1 MNNTKSCTKSCLL
14 LMLLFLV
21 SGSVWAEENFV
32 YLMLK
37 AKLKDTTYSEVV
49 FLYEED
55 VQTLEKCT
63 AEVERGKQGKWRY
76 YQHLLNANLGV
87 SFDAVYQCISTPV
100 LIEYWNHSARYRH
113 IYFVDLRNTP
123 IKIIPRDT
131 YSNCLTDLR
140 SQVERETDK
149 LFCAK
154 SSQGFE

>member
-1 MNNTKSCTKSCLL
+1 MNKSKTYTNSCLL
-14 LMLLFLV
+14 FLMLTFL
-21 SGSVWAEENFV
+21 SGVAVGEENFV

-37 AKLKDTTYSEVV
+37 ARLKDTTYSEVV

-76 YQHLLNANLGV
+76 YQHLLNANLGI
-87 SFDAVYQCISTPV
+87 SFDADYKCISTPV
-100 LIEYWNHSARYRH
+100 LIEYWNHSARYKH
-113 IYFVDLRNTP
+113 VYFIDVRKPP
-123 IKIIPRDT
+123 IKIVPKDS

-140 SQVERETDK
+140 SQVEKETDT